1 MRNSDGPGD
10 KLGPFCGAQ
19 PGLGGA
25 MRAVSASMSTD
36 LNALPARAL
45 SAGLEPILQRL
56 EAENEALVA
65 RTEAWSA
72 INSGSFELDGLKRMR
87 APLLDAVSVLSGA
100 VEEVALAPSQR
111 VRPNGEIV
119 DIEHGVSIRVRVRP
133 EAPVQVALTGH
144 YDTVFPA
151 AHPFQKPWREG
162 EALRGPGTADM
173 KGGIAVMLA
182 ALQAFEAAPGD
193 KRVGYEVLLS
203 PDEEV
208 GSMASAPLLA
218 ELGARAHVGMTYEP
232 ALADGAL
239 VDARKGSGNF
249 SLIIKGRA
257 AHVGRAFADGRS
269 AVIAAAEAAL
279 ALDALN
285 GQRDGVTFNVGAID
299 GGSAVNIVPDRAV
312 LRFNIRAPDAEGA
325 AWGEAQAQRIGDAA
339 NQRDGVSAHL
349 HGGITRP
356 PKPLNAQQRTIVGW
370 TRAAGEAL
378 GLDLK
383 FQSSGGVCEGNN
395 LAAAGCPN
403 IDTLGPCGGGLH
415 SDQEFALISTFSER
429 AKLSLLLLA
438 GLNSGA
444 FDVRSLRT

>member
-1 MRNSDGPGD
+1 M
-10 KLGPFCGAQ
+10 
-19 PGLGGA
+19 
-25 MRAVSASMSTD
+25 SADVTTP
-36 LNALPARAL
+36 PARSL
-45 SAGLEPILQRL
+45 GAGLEPFLERL
-56 EAENEALVA
+56 DAQGEALAA

-72 INSGSFELDGLKRMR
+72 INSGSYELAGLTRMR
-87 APLLDAVSVLSGA
+87 APLLDAVAALPG
-100 VEEVALAPSQR
+100 EVAEVELQPSQR
-111 VRPNGEIV
+111 VRPDGEVI
-119 DIEHGVSIRVRVRP
+119 DIEHGASIRVRVRP
-133 EAPVQVALTGH
+133 HAPVQVALTGH

-151 AHPFQKPWREG
+151 AHPFQKPWRDG
-162 EALRGPGTADM
+162 AMLRGPGTADM

-182 ALQAFEAAPGD
+182 ALEAFEAAPGD
-193 KRVGYEVLLS
+193 KLVGYEVLLS

-218 ELGARAHVGMTYEP
+218 ELGARAQVGMTYEP

-249 SLIIKGRA
+249 SLIVKGRA
-257 AHVGRAFADGRS
+257 AHVGRAFSDGRS

-279 ALDALN
+279 ALNALN
-285 GQRDGVTFNVGAID
+285 AQREGVTFNVGAID
-299 GGSAVNIVPDRAV
+299 GGSAVNVVPDRAV
-312 LRFNIRAPDAEGA
+312 LRFNIRSPDAEGA
-325 AWGEAQAQRIGDAA
+325 AWGEAQARRIAEAA
-339 NQRDGVSAHL
+339 HARDGISAHL

-356 PKPLNAQQRTIVGW
+356 PKPLNVQQRTIVSW

-415 SDQEFALISTFSER
+415 SDQEFALLSSFSER
-429 AKLSLLLLA
+429 AKLSFLMLA

-444 FDVRSLRT
+444 FDVRSLGK